1 MIEDDP
7 PTTFPRAHS
16 IGREPSSGS
25 GSEKYIQS
33 SMRCRNSRGQPSG
46 NRPSGDQASASTR
59 EKILDVA
66 LDLFTDQGFDGTSMR
81 EIAERLHISKPAI
94 YYHFASK
101 EEILMALHMRLH
113 EFGRTALARLAG
125 QTVTLQIWGSLL
137 NELLDQMLAQRK
149 IFLMHERNQ
158 AALEKLHRKD
168 HDDEH
173 DDIQQRYRQALADP
187 SLSLRDRVR
196 MACSLGAV
204 FGGLLMAGDAFG
216 NVSNA
221 ELGSQVRD
229 AVRDLLADPD
239 A

>member
-1 MIEDDP
+1 VTP
-7 PTTFPRAHS
+7 
-16 IGREPSSGS
+16 
-25 GSEKYIQS
+25 
-33 SMRCRNSRGQPSG
+33 
-46 NRPSGDQASASTR
+46 DQAGASTR

-113 EFGRTALARLAG
+113 ELGKAALTRLTG
-125 QTVTLQIWGSLL
+125 QTVTLPAWGSLL
-137 NELLDQMLAQRK
+137 DELLDQMVAQHK
-149 IFLMHERNQ
+149 IFLLHERNQ

-173 DDIQQRYRQALADP
+173 EDLQQRFRQALADP
-187 SLSLRDRVR
+187 ALSLRDRVR

-204 FGGLLMAGDAFG
+204 FGGLFMAGDAFD
-216 NVSNA
+216 NVSSA
-221 ELGSQVRD
+221 ELGSLVRD
-229 AVRDLLADPD
+229 VVRDIMAGRS

>member
-1 MIEDDP
+1 VTQADAALAAAGAPAREDRP
-7 PTTFPRAHS
+7 
-16 IGREPSSGS
+16 
-25 GSEKYIQS
+25 
-33 SMRCRNSRGQPSG
+33 SRGQPSG
-46 NRPSGDQASASTR
+46 DQPSGDQAGASTR

-149 IFLMHERNQ
+149 LFLMHERNQ
-158 AALEKLHRKD
+158 AALEKLHRKE
-168 HDDEH
+168 HDEEH
-173 DDIQQRYRQALADP
+173 DDIQQRLAQALADP
-187 SLSLRDRVR
+187 SVSLRDRVR

-204 FGGLLMAGDAFG
+204 FGGLLMAGDAFD
-216 NVSNA
+216 NVPSA
-221 ELGSQVRD
+221 ELGSLVQD
-229 AVRDLLADPD
+229 AIRDLVADRG

>member
-1 MIEDDP
+1 MTQADAALAAASAPARDDQP
-7 PTTFPRAHS
+7 
-16 IGREPSSGS
+16 G
-25 GSEKYIQS
+25 
-33 SMRCRNSRGQPSG
+33 RGQRSG
-46 NRPSGDQASASTR
+46 GQAGASTR
-59 EKILDVA
+59 ERILDVA

-113 EFGRTALARLAG
+113 ELGKAALARMTG
-125 QTVTLQIWGSLL
+125 QTVTLQLWGPLL
-137 NELLDQMLAQRK
+137 NELLDEMLVQRK

-173 DDIQQRYRQALADP
+173 DDIQQRFRQALTNP

-196 MACSLGAV
+196 MACSLGTV
-204 FGGLLMAGDAFG
+204 FGGLLMAGDAFD
-216 NVSNA
+216 NVSSA
-221 ELGSQVRD
+221 ELGSLVRD
-229 AVRDLLADPD
+229 AVRDLVADRS

>member
-1 MIEDDP
+1 VTQTDAALAAASAPDPDDQ
-7 PTTFPRAHS
+7 
-16 IGREPSSGS
+16 PS
-25 GSEKYIQS
+25 
-33 SMRCRNSRGQPSG
+33 RDQPSG
-46 NRPSGDQASASTR
+46 GQAGASTR
-59 EKILDVA
+59 ERILDVA

-81 EIAERLHISKPAI
+81 EIAERLQLSKPAI

-113 EFGRTALARLAG
+113 EFGKAALARLTG

-137 NELLDQMLAQRK
+137 NELLDQVMAQRK

-216 NVSNA
+216 NVSSA

-229 AVRDLLADPD
+229 AVRDLLADPEHQP
-239 A
+239 AEHPQPE